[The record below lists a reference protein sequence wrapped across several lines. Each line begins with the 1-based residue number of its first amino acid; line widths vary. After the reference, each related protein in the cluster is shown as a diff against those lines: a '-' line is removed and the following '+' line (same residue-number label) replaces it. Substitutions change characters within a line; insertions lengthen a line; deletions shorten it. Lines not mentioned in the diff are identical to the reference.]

1 MGIYLQVGTNWT
13 VIGRSEPDMS
23 GGISRLHTAEIEES
37 DDRPR
42 FIELG
47 DDESDRVLDALGS
60 ETGRRIYERLQ
71 DEPVTPSVLAEE
83 IDRSLQTVS
92 YHLSNLESAGL
103 IESVGVRYSDQGQEM
118 TVWGPA
124 SGPVVLVD
132 DAESARE
139 TFAKYFGAVAALGL
153 ASALVQRV
161 AEWFVASVP
170 TATGRVD
177 PTNYGGQTVADG
189 LLQSVAAAVATT
201 PPGAVVFVL
210 GLAVLAARWLRR

>member
-1 MGIYLQVGTNWT
+1 
-13 VIGRSEPDMS
+13 MS
-23 GGISRLHTAEIEES
+23 GGISQLHTPQIEES

-42 FIELG
+42 FVELG
-47 DDESDRVLDALGS
+47 DEESDQVLDALGS

-71 DEPVTPSVLAEE
+71 NEPVTPSALAEAT
-83 IDRSLQTVS
+83 DRSIQTVS

-103 IESVGVRYSDQGQEM
+103 IESVGVEYSDQGQEM

-124 SGPVVLVD
+124 SGSVVLVD

-139 TFAKYFGAVAALGL
+139 TFSKYFGAIAVLGL
-153 ASALVQRV
+153 ASALVQRI
-161 AEWFVASVP
+161 AERFVASVP

-177 PTNYGGQTVADG
+177 PTSYGGQTVADG

-201 PPGAVVFVL
+201 PPGAVVFAL
-210 GLAVLAARWLRR
+210 GLGVLAARWLGR